1 MRNHTVPG
9 SHHQAGS
16 STYAPSVPISVYREL
31 AAELQTA
38 QVMMNSLKAQNQ
50 QLLNHNQQL
59 RLEIER
65 VVQSSLHL
73 RQIAD
78 SLQPVPL
85 HELEIPRSEP
95 EVWFETSLPQPQVV
109 QPPRPTPKPSAPPSS
124 KHPPA
129 MSPPTAEP
137 HRQPKLVTEQEEPRN
152 RRPSPPEHSRDL
164 GGIGLTIA
172 ILLIIVTA
180 FGAGFAIVRPF
191 LPSK

>member
-9 SHHQAGS
+9 PHHQAGS
-16 STYAPSVPISVYREL
+16 SNYAPSVPISVYREL

-50 QLLNHNQQL
+50 QLQNHNQQL

-65 VVQSSLHL
+65 VVQTSLHL
-73 RQIAD
+73 RQVAD
-78 SLQPVPL
+78 AFQPVAL
-85 HELEIPRSEP
+85 QDLEIPRAEP
-95 EVWFETSLPQPQVV
+95 EVWFEPSVPQA
-109 QPPRPTPKPSAPPSS
+109 QPPRPAPAPRPAAPTAKHAPVAPP
-124 KHPPA
+124 
-129 MSPPTAEP
+129 TIAEP
-137 HRQPKLVTEQEEPRN
+137 PRQPKLVTEQEEPRN
-152 RRPSPPEHSRDL
+152 RRPAPPEHSRDL